1 MAEFNFGDGIKRFFL
16 AGIGAVATTAE
27 KSSEI
32 IDSLVKKGE
41 LTVEQGKELNKEMQ
55 QNLKAR
61 MAERGVNI
69 DEMSA
74 KVTKMSADELAKLKE
89 IIAGAEKSLS
99 ERLEKAEESAEEA
112 IDEVVKVLD
121 NADEAAEDAAV
132 EAAEDAAQAVEEA
145 GEAAGGAVEE
155 AAAEAAEAVEEA
167 AEKIEE

>member
-32 IDSLVKKGE
+32 IDGLVKKGE

-74 KVTKMSADELAKLKE
+74 KVTKMSADELSRLKE
-89 IIAGAEKSLS
+89 IIAGAEKALS

-121 NADEAAEDAAV
+121 NADEAAEDAVV
-132 EAAEDAAQAVEEA
+132 EAAEDAAQALDEA

-155 AAAEAAEAVEEA
+155 AAAEAVEEA